1 MIIIQTNIKK
11 QNLMPI
17 NPVSKKKIDEK
28 LKEKILEQEAK
39 TEIYSTKFSKIED
52 QVKKAL
58 SDRQTDKALSD
69 LTF

>member
-1 MIIIQTNIKK
+1 
-11 QNLMPI
+11 MPI
-17 NPVSKKKIDEK
+17 NPASKKKIDEK

-52 QVKKAL
+52 QVRKAL